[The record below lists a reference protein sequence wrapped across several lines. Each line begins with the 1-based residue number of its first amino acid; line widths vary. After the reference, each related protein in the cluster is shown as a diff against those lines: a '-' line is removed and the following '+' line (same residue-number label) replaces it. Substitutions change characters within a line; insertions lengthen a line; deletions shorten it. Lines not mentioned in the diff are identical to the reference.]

1 VLRGLTT
8 LAVVTPQPRW
18 TPTHRFAA
26 PHPNHNDAR
35 ADPWSFGAF
44 ASRCPPLIHARPS
57 NTASALFP
65 PKAKQCCK
73 TRALITLWAPIQGAQ
88 KTL

>member
-44 ASRCPPLIHARPS
+44 ASRCPPAHPRKAIEYGIGIV
-57 NTASALFP
+57 P
-65 PKAKQCCK
+65 PKSEAM
-73 TRALITLWAPIQGAQ
+73 L
-88 KTL
+88 